1 MSEQSEGAIQPAG
14 TAPRPEPV
22 VRAITI
28 TDINEAWAQGIR
40 DFWTVP
46 TYGLVFGGF
55 YAAGGIVIVLSVTA
69 LGLGYLAS
77 FLSVQDVDG
86 AERHRTLKAAKSAA
100 QKHEDEFCAAVD
112 DELMDAVGG

>member
-1 MSEQSEGAIQPAG
+1 MKLKWTKDSDGEGY
-14 TAPRPEPV
+14 TAYGQAWYSIRYI
-22 VRAITI
+22 ITM
-28 TDINEAWAQGIR
+28 ESGW
-40 DFWTVP
+40 
-46 TYGLVFGGF
+46 
-55 YAAGGIVIVLSVTA
+55 
-69 LGLGYLAS
+69 